1 MPIIL
6 NNDSVAVLDVN
17 GNATTATKPMQTF
30 SPKFFNSK
38 LTGKGG
44 SSKGLL
50 TEKIEADKTRV
61 DIKTKNGDFLVEMD
75 IVDRNEIDKSVTVKG
90 DCAIH

>member
-50 TEKIEADKTRV
+50 TEKIDPKMMKSGYNVIDANMRFGKVSTQNKT
-61 DIKTKNGDFLVEMD
+61 IYNIPCSMITSAMW
-75 IVDRNEIDKSVTVKG
+75 
-90 DCAIH
+90 

>member
-50 TEKIEADKTRV
+50 TEKICHRREHA
-61 DIKTKNGDFLVEMD
+61 FW
-75 IVDRNEIDKSVTVKG
+75 KSVYTEQ
-90 DCAIH
+90 DHI